1 MNIFYYFIHK
11 NLIWLVG
18 QKSKNVFRL
27 LIAFSY
33 SSSTA
38 SPLIADADETIYSDP
53 PYVSWDLV
61 GVGDEGARRGRLMNF

>member
-11 NLIWLVG
+11 NLICLVG

-38 SPLIADADETIYSDP
+38 STLIADADETIYSDP
-53 PYVSWDLV
+53 PMYCGISSASAMRVLV
-61 GVGDEGARRGRLMNF
+61 VAD